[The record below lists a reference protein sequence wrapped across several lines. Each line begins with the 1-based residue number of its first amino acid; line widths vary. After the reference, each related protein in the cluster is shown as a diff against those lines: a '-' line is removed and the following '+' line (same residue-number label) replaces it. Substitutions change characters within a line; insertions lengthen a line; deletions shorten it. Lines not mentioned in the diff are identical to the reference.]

1 MILVPLPIQLSPP
14 APLLVRS
21 EYHEAE
27 GVALSADENNRG
39 VPDAPESV
47 RPLLTPSPAE
57 PNLRLGKSSSL

>member
-1 MILVPLPIQLSPP
+1 MILVPFPTQLSPP

-27 GVALSADENNRG
+27 GVALLADENNRG